1 MATIVYKPSYLQTI
15 YKKTSESLYDV
26 INARIRM
33 AKEFLLQ
40 ANYTLTEIAE
50 LCGYSNVEHFCRQFK
65 EKTGCTPGE
74 FRNGE

>member
-1 MATIVYKPSYLQTI
+1 MD
-15 YKKTSESLYDV
+15 DV
-26 INARIRM
+26 INARFM